1 MRQLTISTFKH
12 SQRAKSVALAFTFL
26 SVLSRTVTQAVKFIS
41 RNICC
46 LNKAPPPIHIYFQ
59 KRNLEI

>member
-1 MRQLTISTFKH
+1 MRQLTIFTIKH
-12 SQRAKSVALAFTFL
+12 SQRALSVALAFTFL
-26 SVLSRTVTQAVKFIS
+26 SVLSRTVKFIS

-59 KRNLEI
+59 KRNLVK